1 MRRIRKDNG
10 ITLIALVVTIIVLLI
25 LAGVTIS
32 LIIGQNGI
40 IGKANRAK
48 LVNDQQSIKERLLLA
63 IQDATIEK
71 LDQPDLKT
79 MDFLRGKDY
88 LKEQASIADVVQ
100 VESLMGQ
107 KLSSGNGKEDTDIY
121 VIENGHLIY
130 YDKDKNPE
138 DLGDLGI
145 MDRDDIAYIND
156 PGLFEYNAST
166 KSIIGFKE
174 KYYRQ
179 AEGKYYTQDDQLI
192 ENVIFPSQIDGQP
205 VEKVETERYADEPI
219 SKSWEQLKN
228 VKFSSGIKV
237 LNNFLN
243 VGSASLQTIILSS
256 TMTEITDSLSSCNLK
271 ELMLGESI
279 TKISNNN
286 MPSLHV
292 ENLVFGMNKAY
303 IKLEDMSVK
312 RLLVLND
319 LEIENGYEFPLRSA
333 KIDEIEFAEGVTK
346 IPANMFYQADLS
358 TVTKGK
364 LHIPSSMTTIEPAA
378 FIESR
383 IPDISFD
390 NNIEEANEAFD
401 NLQTLSIP
409 KNSKLRNIDVI
420 SYNGQIQQADIYLT
434 AEQVNAT
441 GAFNVLFHVSDTL
454 TLTVANGAINEYS
467 RLPLGGSTINIT
479 LEEGNSFMPA
489 FDYAN
494 AQNVNLSLPNT
505 VTQIAESA
513 FENYQPNHIKLP
525 SSITTIRNNAFAGAT
540 NIETITFGNNSTNV
554 FPDNIEIGEAAFS
567 SCKLQGE
574 LIIGK
579 NSNIKDR
586 AFDGNK
592 MTKVTVKENG
602 SVGTQ
607 SFSSCIN
614 LQEVILEKSVDI
626 YDEAFQGCTNLTK
639 MTLKEGITKIGDGF
653 ISNCSKLK
661 EIIIPNSV
669 IDIYQ
674 PFLGSGLSK
683 ISFAAGSNPIPAG
696 QPWGA
701 SGSVV
706 VEKLQ

>member
-1 MRRIRKDNG
+1 MKKDKG

-25 LAGVTIS
+25 LAGITIS

-71 LDQPDLKT
+71 IDQPDLKT
-79 MDFLRGKDY
+79 MDYLRGKEY
-88 LKEQASIADVVQ
+88 IKEQASISDVVQ

-107 KLSSGNGKEDTDIY
+107 KLSSGNGKEDKDIY

-145 MDRDDIAYIND
+145 IDRNDIPYIND

-174 KYYRQ
+174 KYYRS
-179 AEGKYYTQDDQLI
+179 AEGKYYTQDNQLI
-192 ENVIFPSQIDGQP
+192 ENIIFPSQIDGQP

-228 VKFSSGIKV
+228 IKFSTGIKT
-237 LNNFLN
+237 LSNFLN
-243 VGSASLQTIILSS
+243 VDSSSLETIILATS
-256 TMTEITDSLSSCNLK
+256 MTEIRDSLSSCNLK
-271 ELMLGESI
+271 ELVLGENI
-279 TKISNNN
+279 IRISNNN
-286 MPSLHV
+286 SPALQV
-292 ENLVFGMNKAY
+292 ENLILGMRKAY
-303 IKLEDMSVK
+303 IQLEGMNVK
-312 RLLVLND
+312 RLLVSND
-319 LEIENGYEFPLRSA
+319 LEIENGSDFPLRNA
-333 KIDEIEFAEGVTK
+333 KIEEIEFKEGVTR

-358 TVTKGK
+358 TVTKGR
-364 LHIPSSMTTIEPAA
+364 LHIPSSMKTIEPGA
-378 FIESR
+378 FVESR
-383 IPDISFD
+383 IPDVSFD

-409 KNSKLRNIDVI
+409 KSSKLKNIDVI
-420 SYNGQIQQADIYLT
+420 SYNGQIQQANIYLT

-441 GAFNVLFHVSDTL
+441 GAFNVLFHISDTL
-454 TLTVANGAINEYS
+454 TLFVTNGAIGEYT

-479 LEEGNSFMPA
+479 LEDGNSLMPA

-494 AQNVNLSLPNT
+494 AQNVNLVIPNT
-505 VTQIAESA
+505 VTRIAENA
-513 FENYQPNHIKLP
+513 FENYQPNHIELP
-525 SSITTIRNNAFAGAT
+525 SSITTIGNNAFAGAS
-540 NIETITFGNNSTNV
+540 NVQTIKFGNNNVNV
-554 FPDNIEIGEAAFS
+554 FPDNIEIGEGALS

-574 LIIGK
+574 LTIGK
-579 NSNIKDR
+579 NSDIKDR

-592 MTKVTVKENG
+592 ITKVTVKENG
-602 SVGTQ
+602 IIGMQ
-607 SFSSCIN
+607 SFSSCLN
-614 LQEVILEKSVDI
+614 LQDVIIEKNVDI

-639 MTLKEGITKIGDGF
+639 MTLNEGITKIGDRF

-661 EIIIPNSV
+661 EITIPNSI
-669 IDIYQ
+669 IDIYE
-674 PFLGSGLSK
+674 PFSGSSLTK
-683 ISFAAGSNPIPAG
+683 ITFAAGNNPIPAG

-701 SGSVV
+701 PASVV
-706 VEKLQ
+706 IEKLQ